1 MTRPVKEWI
10 GRTDETPAPP
20 RIKARI
26 VLAQSGVCA
35 CGCGVK
41 LGAAGEAIEFDHE
54 TALING
60 GENREANLR
69 ALRRPCHAVKTRAD
83 VAEKATV
90 ARKRAKHL
98 GFKKPK
104 SRIPG
109 SKGTGLR
116 KRMDGTVV
124 RVKEN
129 RHD

>member
-20 RIKARI
+20 RVKARI
-26 VLAQSGVCA
+26 VLAQSGICA

-60 GENREANLR
+60 GENRETNLR

-90 ARKRAKHL
+90 ARKRAKHFGL
-98 GFKKPK
+98 KKPK

-109 SKGTGLR
+109 SRDDKWKR
-116 KRMDGTVV
+116 KIDGTTV
-124 RVKEN
+124 RRSET
-129 RHD
+129 